1 MTNAIITKSPVTAF
15 QRQRPANTLNKRLH
29 FVNTFRT
36 LPSEMSSKEV
46 VETERRNM
54 SCFRYVSSNTLLKIL
69 THRLLLKKI
78 RDIFLTVNTHFFNQL
93 L

>member
-15 QRQRPANTLNKRLH
+15 QPRRPASTLNKRLH

-46 VETERRNM
+46 VETERRNT
-54 SCFRYVSSNTLLKIL
+54 SCFRSVSSNTLFKIL
-69 THRLLLKKI
+69 MRRL
-78 RDIFLTVNTHFFNQL
+78 IF
-93 L
+93 